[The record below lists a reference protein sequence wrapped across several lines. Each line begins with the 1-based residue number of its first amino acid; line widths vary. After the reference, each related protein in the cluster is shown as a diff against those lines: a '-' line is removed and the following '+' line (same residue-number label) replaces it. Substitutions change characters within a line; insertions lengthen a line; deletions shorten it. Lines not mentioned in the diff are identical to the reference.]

1 MLFTLNEAIFIML
14 TLVLTG
20 YTIYSIFAGEGAKSY
35 TLLVLL
41 IAYWAVYNIAKLGEM
56 RYVTLCNKR
65 RNDDGNK

>member
-20 YTIYSIFAGEGAKSY
+20 YTIYNIFAGEGVKSY
-35 TLLVLL
+35 ILLVLL
-41 IAYWAVYNIAKLGEM
+41 IAYWAVYNITKLGEM

>member
-14 TLVLTG
+14 TLVLIG
-20 YTIYSIFAGEGAKSY
+20 YTIYNIFAGEGVKSY
-35 TLLVLL
+35 ILLVLL